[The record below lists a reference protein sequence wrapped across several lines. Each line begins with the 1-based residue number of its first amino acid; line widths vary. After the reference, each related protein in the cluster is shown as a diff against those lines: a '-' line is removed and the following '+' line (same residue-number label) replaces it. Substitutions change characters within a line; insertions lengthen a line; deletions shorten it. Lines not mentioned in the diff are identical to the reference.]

1 MRMRFDALGVLAEG
15 KLRMSQQ
22 DALAG
27 EKVFSVLGCVLSTA
41 EGQKTEGNYYAPT
54 SQCSL
59 DHTWNTVSSFWHLRY
74 IR

>member
-1 MRMRFDALGVLAEG
+1 MRMLAEG

-22 DALAG
+22 DVLAG

-41 EGQKTEGNYYAPT
+41 EGQKTEGNYYPPT